1 MVLLKVFNS
10 RQEAELVKS
19 LLESENI
26 WALVIADDQGGLV
39 PSTAFTL
46 GVKLMV
52 QPEDL
57 EKAQALMTPA
67 ENNGTSK

>member
-26 WALVIADDQGGLV
+26 WAFVAADDQAGLV
-39 PSTAFTL
+39 PATALTL

-57 EKAQALMTPA
+57 EKAQTLIIPVNDTPEA
-67 ENNGTSK
+67 K